1 MIKHLSLCFLFVLL
15 TGCSGDRLTFH
26 QEDDATVDKS
36 RICIASTPGDA
47 LEYYSLTSSENNY
60 GKPLAMEDGIVKRYP
75 DTCIP
80 FILKKS
86 TNYELIYT
94 LSGQHYRFEFITDEN
109 KKVTKT
115 YSKP

>member
-15 TGCSGDRLTFH
+15 TGCGGDRLTFH
-26 QEDDATVDKS
+26 QEGDATVDKN
-36 RICIASTPGDA
+36 RICITSTPGNT

-60 GKPLAMEDGIVKRYP
+60 EKPLAMKDGIVKRYP

-80 FILKKS
+80 FLLKKS
-86 TNYELIYT
+86 TSYELIYA
-94 LSGQHYRFEFITDEN
+94 LSDQHYRFEFITDDH

-115 YSKP
+115 YGKP